1 MSGDDGA
8 FGARLRACRRAARM
22 SQQDLAE
29 RSGLSV
35 RAIGDLERGRTRW
48 PYRDSLYRLAD
59 ALELRDGARAEFI
72 AAAGRRLARAPDAE
86 VAGPAPGEMR
96 RRSGGRV
103 VPRHL
108 PAAVPGFAGRRDQ
121 LAALSRLLNQP
132 GGAAVVTAIG
142 GTAGVGKTALAVQWA
157 HQVEAEFPDGQLFVN
172 LHGFGPSGTPVTPG
186 DAVRVFLDALQIPAD
201 RLPRTEEA
209 QLGLYRSLLAGK
221 RMLVVLDNARDAAQ
235 VRPLLPGSPTCR
247 VVITSRSQLTG
258 LAAIE
263 AVRPLTL
270 DVLTD
275 AEARQ
280 LLQQRLG
287 PARLAADPDATT
299 QIISSCAHLPLAL
312 CIIAARAAMRSD
324 LSLAR
329 IAADLA
335 ARPNLDAFADGG
347 DPAADVRAVFSW
359 SYRQLGD
366 ETARAFRLA
375 GLHLGPDLDRYAIA
389 ALTGVTADEADRSL
403 DVLAR
408 ACMIQPAAPLRYGMH
423 DLLRGYARE
432 LTDAQDGEQE
442 QLAAL
447 TRLLDY
453 YLHTAAIAMDI
464 VFPAERHRRPAI
476 PPSSASAPAL
486 IGEEA
491 ARAWLNAERPSLVA
505 VALYSAV
512 QGWPGHATRFSATL
526 FRYLDTEGYY
536 PEAITIHSHA
546 RRAAREIGDR
556 AAEAGALNSLGVVD
570 LRQGR
575 YAQATTHFEQALALY
590 RECGDRMGEARAL
603 SNLGFVDFLQGSGQ
617 RAAGYLRQALAMFR
631 EIGDRPGEARTL
643 ASLGFVD
650 LRQGRYQEAAAY
662 LRQSLGLC
670 RETRDWGGAARAL
683 GNLGE
688 VEIRQGR
695 YQQAA
700 GHFQQAL
707 TLFREIGDRISESDA
722 LAGLGVIDLR
732 QGRYQEAARYLEQA
746 LALCRETGDLSSQG
760 CALNGLGELLLATGR
775 PAEARTQLAAAR
787 DVATQAGEKYEQAR
801 AHEGLAGS
809 YQASG
814 SPARARRHWQEALA
828 LYAELGAPE
837 ADRISARLVAS
848 LPRGELSADLA

>member
-1 MSGDDGA
+1 M
-8 FGARLRACRRAARM
+8 
-22 SQQDLAE
+22 
-29 RSGLSV
+29 
-35 RAIGDLERGRTRW
+35 
-48 PYRDSLYRLAD
+48 
-59 ALELRDGARAEFI
+59 
-72 AAAGRRLARAPDAE
+72 
-86 VAGPAPGEMR
+86 
-96 RRSGGRV
+96 
-103 VPRHL
+103 
-108 PAAVPGFAGRRDQ
+108 
-121 LAALSRLLNQP
+121 AALKQ
-132 GGAAVVTAIG
+132 AI
-142 GTAGVGKTALAVQWA
+142 V
-157 HQVEAEFPDGQLFVN
+157 
-172 LHGFGPSGTPVTPG
+172 
-186 DAVRVFLDALQIPAD
+186 
-201 RLPRTEEA
+201 
-209 QLGLYRSLLAGK
+209 
-221 RMLVVLDNARDAAQ
+221 AR
-235 VRPLLPGSPTCR
+235 
-247 VVITSRSQLTG
+247 
-258 LAAIE
+258 E
-263 AVRPLTL
+263 
-270 DVLTD
+270 
-275 AEARQ
+275 
-280 LLQQRLG
+280 
-287 PARLAADPDATT
+287 
-299 QIISSCAHLPLAL
+299 
-312 CIIAARAAMRSD
+312 
-324 LSLAR
+324 
-329 IAADLA
+329 
-335 ARPNLDAFADGG
+335 
-347 DPAADVRAVFSW
+347 
-359 SYRQLGD
+359 
-366 ETARAFRLA
+366 
-375 GLHLGPDLDRYAIA
+375 HLGPDLDRYAIA

-442 QLAAL
+442 QRAAL

-590 RECGDRMGEARAL
+590 
-603 SNLGFVDFLQGSGQ
+603 
-617 RAAGYLRQALAMFR
+617 R